1 MKYIGFAV
9 VLAVLSIQSMFAQE
23 GSSQLAPGGFPQTV
37 QWSGPE
43 VDLRT
48 QLILHQFFYDRDL
61 AILDS
66 FPRPTVRRLLPNNMS
81 WMEKGLWGEDGFL
94 RTSGIASPLTP
105 ESRTSELSLRR
116 GMLVAHQ
123 IGGFVTLGLMASAA
137 YAGQKIIDGNSG
149 YRPYHKGFVAGT
161 IATYSLT
168 GLLAVLSP
176 PPMIRRDE
184 ISTTTI
190 HKTLAWVHAAGMIIT
205 PILGSMISR
214 RSSSTQ
220 KEHIHQL
227 SGYITLATY
236 TASLVTVTF

>member
-1 MKYIGFAV
+1 MKYVGMIV
-9 VLAVLSIQSMFAQE
+9 LLAVLSIQSMLAQE
-23 GSSQLAPGGFPQTV
+23 SSSQSVPDGLMQPGQM
-37 QWSGPE
+37 SGPE

-48 QLILHQFFYDRDL
+48 RLILHQISFDRDL
-61 AILDS
+61 ALADS
-66 FPRPTVRRLLPNNMS
+66 FPRPRVRKLLPDNIS
-81 WMEKGLWGEDGFL
+81 WMEKGLWGEEGFF
-94 RTSGIASPLTP
+94 RTSGLASPLTP
-105 ESRTSELSLRR
+105 ESRASELSLRR

-137 YAGQKIIDGNSG
+137 YTGQKIIDGNSG
-149 YRPYHKGFVAGT
+149 YRPYHQTLVVGT
-161 IATYSLT
+161 ITTYTLT

-176 PPMIRRDE
+176 PPVIRRDE

-236 TASLVTVTF
+236 TASLITVTF

>member
-1 MKYIGFAV
+1 MKYVGIITI
-9 VLAVLSIQSMFAQE
+9 LAVLSIQSILAQE
-23 GSSQLAPGGFPQTV
+23 SSSQSVLEGLPQPGQL
-37 QWSGPE
+37 SGSE

-48 QLILHQFFYDRDL
+48 QLILHQISYDRDVAL
-61 AILDS
+61 ADS
-66 FPRPTVRRLLPNNMS
+66 FPRPKVRKLLPDNIS
-81 WMEKGLWGEDGFL
+81 WMEKGLWGENGFL
-94 RTSGIASPLTP
+94 RSAGLASPLTP
-105 ESRTSELSLRR
+105 ESRTSELGLRR

-137 YAGQKIIDGNSG
+137 YSGQKIIDGNIG
-149 YRPYHKGFVAGT
+149 YRPYHQAFVAGT
-161 IATYSLT
+161 IATYSIT

-227 SGYITLATY
+227 AGYITLATY
-236 TASLVTVTF
+236 TAALVTVTF

>member
-1 MKYIGFAV
+1 MKYVGLIAVFAM
-9 VLAVLSIQSMFAQE
+9 LNIQSMLAQE
-23 GSSQLAPGGFPQTV
+23 YSSQIVPETATQPGQM
-37 QWSGPE
+37 SRPE

-48 QLILHQFFYDRDL
+48 QLILHQISYDRDFAL
-61 AILDS
+61 ADS
-66 FPRPTVRRLLPNNMS
+66 FPRPRVRRLLPDNMS
-81 WMEKGLWGEDGFL
+81 WMEKGLWGENGFL
-94 RTSGIASPLTP
+94 RNSGLASPLTP
-105 ESRTSELSLRR
+105 ESRASELSLRR

-137 YAGQKIIDGNSG
+137 YSGQKIIDGNIG
-149 YRPYHKGFVAGT
+149 YRPYHQAFVAGT

-236 TASLVTVTF
+236 TASLITVTF